1 MLLELAQL
9 LARGAMPAGIV
20 LGQVGLWFGPQAE
33 RPPDPLHVDPQHAG
47 TLTAG
52 KRADG
57 QPGKVAQ
64 RSIGAVAQCDRDLLS
79 QRV

>member
-1 MLLELAQL
+1 LFARDPLAPRVVLRQPQL
-9 LARGAMPAGIV
+9 R
-20 LGQVGLWFGPQAE
+20 LGSQSQ
-33 RPPDPLHVDPQHAG
+33 RSPDPLHVDPQHAG